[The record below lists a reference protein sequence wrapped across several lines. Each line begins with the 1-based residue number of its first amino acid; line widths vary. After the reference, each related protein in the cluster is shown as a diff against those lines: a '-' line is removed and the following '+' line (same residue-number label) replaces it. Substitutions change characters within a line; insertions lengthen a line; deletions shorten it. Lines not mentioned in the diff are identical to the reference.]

1 MLEVLAV
8 VVPLYLLIVAGL
20 LAGRSGVFRGADAS
34 LNSFVYWFA
43 LPAFLFDSIVNA
55 PSGSS
60 LPEAFFV
67 VAFGATFLF
76 SALVYLGAR
85 LMRLRA
91 VAGQLSIS
99 AGYGNVAYFAYP
111 VILSVIGPEATLAM
125 VLGSMAHNLVFMIGY
140 PALASAGHA
149 DPARLRQAL
158 LKAGPKNP
166 MIVSVVL
173 ATIVYALGWEVPTVL
188 STPIELL
195 SRAIIPVALFAVG
208 LALGPALKAFRTGGY
223 SILGVL
229 VVSILKLVAFPLLT
243 WGAARLLVPDP
254 TGTLTAVLVLIA
266 AMPTG
271 VTSFTLSQEF
281 DGDGRIVAAI
291 VALSTLLAL
300 VTVSVFGVLVV

>member
-125 VLGSMAHNLVFMIGY
+125 VLGSM
-140 PALASAGHA
+140 
-149 DPARLRQAL
+149 
-158 LKAGPKNP
+158 
-166 MIVSVVL
+166 
-173 ATIVYALGWEVPTVL
+173 PT
-188 STPIELL
+188 
-195 SRAIIPVALFAVG
+195 
-208 LALGPALKAFRTGGY
+208 
-223 SILGVL
+223 
-229 VVSILKLVAFPLLT
+229 
-243 WGAARLLVPDP
+243 
-254 TGTLTAVLVLIA
+254 
-266 AMPTG
+266 
-271 VTSFTLSQEF
+271 TSCS
-281 DGDGRIVAAI
+281 
-291 VALSTLLAL
+291 
-300 VTVSVFGVLVV
+300 